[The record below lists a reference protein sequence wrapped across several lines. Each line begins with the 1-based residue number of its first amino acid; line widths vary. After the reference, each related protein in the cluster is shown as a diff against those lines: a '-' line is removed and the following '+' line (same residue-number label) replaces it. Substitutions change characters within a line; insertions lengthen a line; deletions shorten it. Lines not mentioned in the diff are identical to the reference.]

1 MSMTDSEPDFR
12 PRPQRPV
19 GLYALVL
26 IVLLALGWFGWR
38 WWQQRQAEG
47 APTPAATVQP
57 PPESTQDAPPAPP
70 PAASTEPQNKVDEIA
85 QPEAGLPGLA
95 DADARVRSALDG
107 LLGARNVG
115 TFLQTDGFVR
125 RFVATVDNLP
135 REHAPVQA
143 WPARPTPGRFALA
156 GEGEQR
162 TVAPDNGARYTP
174 FVLFAE
180 SVDPARAAALY
191 ARLYPLFQQAYE
203 ELGYPGKYFNDRLVA
218 VIDHL
223 LAAPEP
229 AEPVAIRVVE
239 VKGEVPSEKPWVRY
253 EYADPKLESLS
264 AGQKAMMR
272 MGLVNER
279 RLKARLRE
287 LRSQVA
293 TAKVGSRAEG
303 AAVKP

>member
-1 MSMTDSEPDFR
+1 MTDREPDFR
-12 PRPQRPV
+12 PRAGHPV

-26 IVLLALGWFGWR
+26 IVLLAAGWFGWR
-38 WWQQRQAEG
+38 WWQQHQAEG
-47 APTPAATVQP
+47 AAPPAAAVQP
-57 PPESTQDAPPAPP
+57 PPEATPDAPPATP
-70 PAASTEPQNKVDEIA
+70 PAASTEPQNQVDEIA
-85 QPEAGLPGLA
+85 QPDADLPALA

-107 LLGARNVG
+107 LLGAKNVG
-115 TFLQTDGFVR
+115 TFLQTEGFVR

-143 WPARPTPGRFALA
+143 WPARPTLGRFALA

-180 SVDPARAAALY
+180 GVDAGKAAALY

-272 MGLVNER
+272 VGLVNER
-279 RLKARLRE
+279 RLKAKLRE
-287 LRSQVA
+287 LRGHVA
-293 TAKVGSRAEG
+293 TAKVGSG
-303 AAVKP
+303 APGARP